1 MIVFIT
7 VLRLELCCARQKR
20 TAWSPAGRSESWSE
34 SQCRTAIAPKSPGV
48 SNVSTFRASLP
59 PHTTEKLSTL
69 LPVSDSL
76 CDRDDLIRTNL
87 LVQYCTST
95 TRHCGVKEVVNTV
108 HATGPDLPRENQV
121 FARLKTRNHNLGTS
135 TVITDRVVHLSL

>member
-1 MIVFIT
+1 MVPRWMVG
-7 VLRLELCCARQKR
+7 VLV
-20 TAWSPAGRSESWSE
+20 
-34 SQCRTAIAPKSPGV
+34 GV
-48 SNVSTFRASLP
+48 SILMSHGHRTQKPGCFQWFSTFRASLP

-76 CDRDDLIRTNL
+76 CDRGDLIRTNL